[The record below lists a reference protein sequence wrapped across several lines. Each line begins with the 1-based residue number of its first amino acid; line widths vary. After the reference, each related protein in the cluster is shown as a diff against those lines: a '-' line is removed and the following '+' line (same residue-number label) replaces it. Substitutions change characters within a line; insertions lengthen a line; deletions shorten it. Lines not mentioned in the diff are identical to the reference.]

1 MDSNKLRTRAGF
13 LYEQIMEKKDELER
27 LVDEYEFVQCKI
39 KDEIKRL
46 EDTKQEPATDTKQE
60 PATDTKQEPATDT
73 KQEPAT
79 EPEQDTLPLRYK
91 ECKNL
96 EEMLKLLETEMKQLE
111 ETAKADFKMD
121 DLEDNEAIMKR
132 MAEARASLNTIRGSK
147 SE

>member
-46 EDTKQEPATDTKQE
+46 E
-60 PATDTKQEPATDT
+60 DTKQEPATDT